1 MEIEIQCN
9 KKIIFQFSGVGCRAT
24 VLPCS
29 TRDRDSASLS
39 ACMYPQTHHSSTTGP
54 IPFKFRRNVQQQ
66 QSNVAQVLEYGDNC
80 QYTYTKMKT
89 EPQDQSYPH
98 VHVPDYHVPRSHQQL
113 SINTADIPG
122 GSGLSTECSTYDA
135 LYRQA
140 SRSEFNQGQ
149 SFDTRRKART
159 YHRLLAT
166 PSRDDP
172 EDSASTMG

>member
-1 MEIEIQCN
+1 MAEAEHAAKMKMYKL
-9 KKIIFQFSGVGCRAT
+9 KKDILSLKSGSWRN
-24 VLPCS
+24 PCP
-29 TRDRDSASLS
+29 TRKSIDL
-39 ACMYPQTHHSSTTGP
+39 
-54 IPFKFRRNVQQQ
+54 
-66 QSNVAQVLEYGDNC
+66 AQVLEYGDNC

-98 VHVPDYHVPRSHQQL
+98 VHAPDYHVPRSHQQL

-122 GSGLSTECSTYDA
+122 GSGLSAESTYDA

-140 SRSEFNQGQ
+140 SRSEFSQGQ

-172 EDSASTMG
+172 EDSTSTMG